1 MFYTPKHC
9 CECGEKIERAEWGIF
24 SSRRFCETCAS
35 DFTPHEWTPRVIVGL
50 GIFFGIFGVGSLLT
64 KPDKPLNITTA
75 TPAVSVASKK
85 NQNIQNSPVS
95 ASENVL
101 VSAQSQTATSGA
113 AQSNI
118 PAPSA
123 LSSQKPT
130 QTKQNLT
137 DSRQNSAVETV
148 YFCGAQTK
156 KGMPCSRRVKGA
168 GRCWQHTGQPA
179 MLPPEKLVAGR

>member
-9 CECGEKIERAEWGIF
+9 CECGEKIERAGRGIF

-35 DFTPHEWTPRVIVGL
+35 DLTRYDWTPRVIIGL
-50 GIFFGIFGVGSLLT
+50 GIFFGIFGIGNLLT
-64 KPDKPLNITTA
+64 KPDKSLNITTA

-85 NQNIQNSPVS
+85 NQSIQNSQT
-95 ASENVL
+95 AAGENVL
-101 VSAQSQTATSGA
+101 ASAQSQTAANSA
-113 AQSNI
+113 AQSNNQT
-118 PAPSA
+118 SA
-123 LSSQKPT
+123 ADLSRKPP
-130 QTKQNLT
+130 QAKQNLI
-137 DSRQNSAVETV
+137 DSRQNPALETA

-168 GRCWQHTGQPA
+168 GRCWQHTGEPA